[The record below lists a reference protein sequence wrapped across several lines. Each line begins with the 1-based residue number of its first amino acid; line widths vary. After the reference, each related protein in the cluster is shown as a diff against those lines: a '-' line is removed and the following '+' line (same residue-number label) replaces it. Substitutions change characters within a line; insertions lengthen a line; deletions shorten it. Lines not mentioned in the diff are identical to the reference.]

1 MYEIESFRQIANDRV
16 DGLRR
21 DADARRIGRVTG
33 RRRATRRRGL
43 WAFLLRSCQLQS

>member
-1 MYEIESFRQIANDRV
+1 MYESESFRQIANDRV

-43 WAFLLRSCQLQS
+43 WAFLLRTCQLQS